1 MEPVELRTPRTEL
14 SPPTRHD
21 VPAIFQACQDAD
33 IQRYTAVPSPYL
45 LEHAEAFVD
54 AVPGRWAD
62 GIEATWAIRLDDR
75 LVGMLG
81 MHRLTTGS
89 PEIGYWMTRGARGRG
104 LLTEAAA
111 AVVEWALAPD
121 GLGAARL
128 EWRAVVGNRAS
139 ARVARALGFRYEGTL
154 RHALVNS
161 FGRDDAWI
169 AGLLPGDDRTPQPW
183 SVLGD

>member
-1 MEPVELRTPRTEL
+1 MEPVELRTPRTVL
-14 SPPTRHD
+14 SPPTHHD

-62 GIEATWAIRLDDR
+62 GIEATWAIRHDDR

-89 PEIGYWMTRGARGRG
+89 PEIG
-104 LLTEAAA
+104 
-111 AVVEWALAPD
+111 
-121 GLGAARL
+121 
-128 EWRAVVGNRAS
+128 RAS
-139 ARVARALGFRYEGTL
+139 CRERVCST
-154 RHALVNS
+154 V
-161 FGRDDAWI
+161 
-169 AGLLPGDDRTPQPW
+169 
-183 SVLGD
+183 